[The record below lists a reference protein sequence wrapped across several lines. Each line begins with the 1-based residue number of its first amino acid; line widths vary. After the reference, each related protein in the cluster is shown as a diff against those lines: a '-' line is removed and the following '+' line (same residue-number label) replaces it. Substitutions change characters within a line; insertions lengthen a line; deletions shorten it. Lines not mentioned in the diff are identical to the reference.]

1 MPRPDPAPTPRAS
14 TISRFKRAMAWM
26 TLLAVV
32 VAATAMI
39 FVAYGDRELHLHM
52 LVATGLGVFF
62 TVLLGT
68 GLMLLVFLSAD
79 WRDDTRPTRPAGK
92 LCANTTSRP

>member
-1 MPRPDPAPTPRAS
+1 MPQKLNWPTVKNPARNIPTYNQFR
-14 TISRFKRAMAWM
+14 
-26 TLLAVV
+26 LV

-68 GLMLLVFLSAD
+68 GLMLLVFLSAESGH
-79 WRDDTRPTRPAGK
+79 DDEV
-92 LCANTTSRP
+92 SRRKEDE

>member
-68 GLMLLVFLSAD
+68 GLMLLVFLSAESGH
-79 WRDDTRPTRPAGK
+79 DDEV
-92 LCANTTSRP
+92 SRRKEDE